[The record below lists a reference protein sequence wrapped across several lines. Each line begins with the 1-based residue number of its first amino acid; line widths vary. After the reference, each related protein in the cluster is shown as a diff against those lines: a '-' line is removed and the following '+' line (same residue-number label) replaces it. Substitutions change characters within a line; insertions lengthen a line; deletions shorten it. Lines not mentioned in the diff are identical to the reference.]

1 MVYDYDESDFSK
13 NFNQVSYRVSS
24 FDLAL
29 SHMYKDSFLPD
40 TATISPITSY
50 LTSSINYKYD
60 KHYSYSYR
68 HSYDLERSQ
77 KRGFEIGF
85 LYQKRCWDF
94 GLRYV
99 ENNRPILNL
108 SGISDSIYDRY
119 IYLTLRLKPIMS
131 PNSSASGFAYRLPD
145 KSENN

>member
-1 MVYDYDESDFSK
+1 MI
-13 NFNQVSYRVSS
+13 YRE
-24 FDLAL
+24 A
-29 SHMYKDSFLPD
+29 K
-40 TATISPITSY
+40 
-50 LTSSINYKYD
+50 
-60 KHYSYSYR
+60 
-68 HSYDLERSQ
+68 

-108 SGISDSIYDRY
+108 SGISDSVYDRY

-131 PNSSASGFAYRLPD
+131 PNSNASGFAYRLPD